1 MSQLPSMTPAT
12 NHRPQSST
20 TFDGSP
26 HDVDSDTSSPNY
38 NNDDA
43 SSAAV
48 SSPSANEPRQY
59 LQLNQ
64 RIPDTDAV
72 LKVVRSKQKVNH
84 MLEYSIF
91 VNEEDRLVL
100 FNNEFW
106 QQVSVSI
113 VNAISLCFTSNRKE
127 VKKMS
132 HKYRLMEKKIIETI
146 GKHDVYDEGIHPKQ
160 KSNGLQHPVP

>member
-12 NHRPQSST
+12 NHRLQSST

-26 HDVDSDTSSPNY
+26 HDVDSDTSSPNN

-72 LKVVRSKQKVNH
+72 LKVVRLKQKVNH
-84 MLEYSIF
+84 MCLNI
-91 VNEEDRLVL
+91 
-100 FNNEFW
+100 
-106 QQVSVSI
+106 Q
-113 VNAISLCFTSNRKE
+113 SL
-127 VKKMS
+127 
-132 HKYRLMEKKIIETI
+132 
-146 GKHDVYDEGIHPKQ
+146 
-160 KSNGLQHPVP
+160 

>member
-1 MSQLPSMTPAT
+1 
-12 NHRPQSST
+12 
-20 TFDGSP
+20 
-26 HDVDSDTSSPNY
+26 
-38 NNDDA
+38 
-43 SSAAV
+43 
-48 SSPSANEPRQY
+48 
-59 LQLNQ
+59 
-64 RIPDTDAV
+64 
-72 LKVVRSKQKVNH
+72 

-91 VNEEDRLVL
+91 VNEEDRVVL

-146 GKHDVYDEGIHPKQ
+146 GKHDVYDEGDTSKTEKQ
-160 KSNGLQHPVP
+160 RLAASRTMMLIGWHYLHEFSKLIKSSWGG

>member
-1 MSQLPSMTPAT
+1 M
-12 NHRPQSST
+12 
-20 TFDGSP
+20 
-26 HDVDSDTSSPNY
+26 
-38 NNDDA
+38 
-43 SSAAV
+43 
-48 SSPSANEPRQY
+48 
-59 LQLNQ
+59 
-64 RIPDTDAV
+64 
-72 LKVVRSKQKVNH
+72 
-84 MLEYSIF
+84 
-91 VNEEDRLVL
+91 

-113 VNAISLCFTSNRKE
+113 VNAISLCFTLCFTSNRKE